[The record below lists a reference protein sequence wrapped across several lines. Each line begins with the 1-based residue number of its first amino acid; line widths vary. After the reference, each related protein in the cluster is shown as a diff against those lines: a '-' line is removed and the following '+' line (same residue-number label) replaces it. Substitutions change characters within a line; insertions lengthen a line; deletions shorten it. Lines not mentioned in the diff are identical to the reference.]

1 MFNIVEYCGLTA
13 VDVVTILFVYL
24 NIENP
29 WVCSHNHSCGPF
41 CKTLIET
48 NSIVCLTAEKG

>member
-1 MFNIVEYCGLTA
+1 MINIVENCSLIA
-13 VDVVTILFVYL
+13 VVVVIILFVYL

-29 WVCSHNHSCGPF
+29 WVWGHNHSRGPF

-48 NSIVCLTAEKG
+48 DSVVCLTAEKG